1 MDDTTDLHLRRF
13 DATCRADFFYLHG
26 PAHAADRCYCVAWW
40 VPTWQ
45 GWGERTAEQ
54 NRTLREHLCD
64 RGEYDGYLLH
74 RGDQPVGWCQMGQ
87 RDRLSK
93 LVQQFGLPPN
103 PAAWAIT
110 CFFIVP
116 AYRRRGLA
124 LRTLALVLADLRSR
138 GIQRVEAFP
147 KRGVDLDAGDLWN
160 GPETI
165 FRAAGFAVVRDDPQ
179 RPVLALDL

>member
-1 MDDTTDLHLRRF
+1 
-13 DATCRADFFYLHG
+13 
-26 PAHAADRCYCVAWW
+26 
-40 VPTWQ
+40 
-45 GWGERTAEQ
+45 
-54 NRTLREHLCD
+54 LCD
-64 RGEYDGYLLH
+64 RGEYDGYLLY
-74 RGDQPVGWCQMGQ
+74 RGDQPVSWCQAGQ

-93 LVQQFGLPPN
+93 LVRQFDLPPN

-124 LRTLALVLADLRSR
+124 LGMLGLVLAELRSR

-165 FRAAGFAVVRDDPQ
+165 FRATGFAVVRDDPQ
-179 RPVLALDL
+179 RPVLALDV